1 MWVKLGSEYLN
12 LNHLIRVRF
21 IKTWNK
27 EGECLVAEV
36 ETQVNGDVKQ
46 FIRYRNAEAEKLQ
59 EILAGQAAAAQLVP
73 AGVVAGDSALLPAGA
88 LEDRQSSTPT
98 MHDL

>member
-1 MWVKLGSEYLN
+1 
-12 LNHLIRVRF
+12 
-21 IKTWNK
+21 
-27 EGECLVAEV
+27 V

-46 FIRYRNAEAEKLQ
+46 FIRYRNGDAEKLQ
-59 EILAGQAAAAQLVP
+59 EILAARAAATLLVP
-73 AGVVAGDSALLPAGA
+73 AGVVVGESALVPGSA